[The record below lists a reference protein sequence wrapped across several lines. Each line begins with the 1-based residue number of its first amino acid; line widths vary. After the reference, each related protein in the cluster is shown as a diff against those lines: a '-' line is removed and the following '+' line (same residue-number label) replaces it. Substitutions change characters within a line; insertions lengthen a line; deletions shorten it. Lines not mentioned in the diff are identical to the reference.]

1 MPWQVGELWHC
12 LIYLRGLEDRSS
24 QARGQKE
31 DSGFQ
36 KVGASVVARQ
46 ALEESGTWQQIRIEP
61 DEPHEEPHEKVH
73 GALFKVALVPS
84 HQVSVLGLCTLPW

>member
-36 KVGASVVARQ
+36 KVGAVR
-46 ALEESGTWQQIRIEP
+46 
-61 DEPHEEPHEKVH
+61 
-73 GALFKVALVPS
+73 
-84 HQVSVLGLCTLPW
+84 